1 MLYLYEDTQLKPEQ
15 NARYENLDKYLS
27 MGIVSAAFPD
37 FQFIKPALETYI
49 KIEVQ
54 DWMKRKAWDYCKVVN
69 DDGGV
74 YYYFVTRHKW
84 VSQSCIGLTL
94 AMDTIN
100 TFWDDIHLTDKTHI
114 TRRLKDRFKIKHLG
128 SSTSLVPIV
137 DKFAEDIS
145 NPPMRRTSITPLG
158 DRHLWYLVQRTDYG
172 ANDVKDNPV
181 STYLLKDEGLEFTN
195 TPIVVDKDSIS
206 QDRTY
211 LLESSSNERI
221 ITLHTSSGGSIRYA
235 ISFTSTWKVAYF
247 YYSKKNSCINVKA
260 IKRSDNV
267 EQWVNNVTSIEF
279 TKVDHVFRQ
288 RSDFDP
294 LDNYPSEMNQ
304 NFDYDDILYYYSSA
318 ESSTTPSFDD
328 WYKANKTDTNLV
340 KITCLPYC
348 PVNLSALVI
357 NKDYQITNYGVRL
370 TNPNIAYKSSVTTDT
385 ITIPSF
391 DKNVAKPRMAY
402 DLVYEP
408 KRYNSNYHTVKYV
421 YDNNVLA
428 FNLEDFTGLQTGSD
442 NSEIVTISFH
452 YNKEMSNSLAFQF
465 DCNYNYSTDY
475 GEWLVCNKS
484 LDVPYFTNE
493 YLNYLRYGKAV
504 DEKNMNYSIAGTVLS
519 GLGTGLSS
527 TVGTIA
533 GASVASLAVPGL
545 GIATGI
551 LSAGALAV
559 SVASSVTK
567 ARDAINAKIDAY
579 THQASRVNGSSDL
592 SIFKAYGDNKLLRAE
607 YDPDDEFLTPILNYF
622 RLYGYA
628 TDEYGV
634 PNLNTRYY
642 SDFAVFEPDFAST
655 SIDTDY
661 LDDIKARCQAG
672 LRVFHYHHGYD
683 ILMSYE
689 NWETGLISL

>member
-158 DRHLWYLVQRTDYG
+158 DRHLWYLIQRTDYD
-172 ANDVKDNPV
+172 ANTVKENPV
-181 STYLLKDEGLEFTN
+181 STYLLKDERIDIDNGSHALQAE
-195 TPIVVDKDSIS
+195 D
-206 QDRTY
+206 
-211 LLESSSNERI
+211 LLENRAYLIEGSDITRI
-221 ITLHTSSGGSIRYA
+221 IKPLPDTTGGDPIK
-235 ISFTSTWKVAYF
+235 ISYSEPNAAQYAYF
-247 YYSKKNSCINVKA
+247 YRIGNEIRLKLRTTGVQT
-260 IKRSDNV
+260 IKGK
-267 EQWVNNVTSIEF
+267 TSIEL
-279 TKVDHVFRQ
+279 VSLDHVYLQ
-288 RSDFDP
+288 RADFD
-294 LDNYPSEMNQ
+294 LKNNDDSAMGVD
-304 NFDYDDILYYYSSA
+304 FDYDTKLTYDSYGGTFSVL
-318 ESSTTPSFDD
+318 SFDE
-328 WYKANKTDTNLV
+328 WYRFNKTDTNLV

-348 PVNLSALVI
+348 PVNLNALHYGQ
-357 NKDYQITNYGVRL
+357 DYEATAYGIRL
-370 TNPNIAYKSSVTTDT
+370 INPNIVYKSGVTTDT

-391 DKNVAKPRMAY
+391 DKSVAKARMAY
-402 DLVYEP
+402 DLAYEP

-428 FNLEDFTGLQTGSD
+428 FNLEDFTGFQTGST

-452 YNKEMSNSLAFQF
+452 YNKEMSNSLAFHF
-465 DCNYNYSTDY
+465 ECNYNYSTDY

-504 DEKNMNYSIAGTVLS
+504 DERNAGFAIGGTILS
-519 GLGTGLSS
+519 GLGTGFSS

-545 GIATGI
+545 GIASGI

-559 SVASSVTK
+559 SVTSSVMK

-634 PNLNTRYY
+634 PDLNTRYY

>member
-15 NARYENLDKYLS
+15 NARYENLDKFLS
-27 MGIVSAAFPD
+27 TGIVSAAFPD

-69 DDGGV
+69 EDGGV

-84 VSQSCIGLTL
+84 VSQSCIGFTL

-100 TFWDDIHLTDKTHI
+100 TFWDDVHLTDKTHI
-114 TRRLKDRFKIKHLG
+114 TRRFKDRFKIKHLG

-145 NPPMRRTSITPLG
+145 NPPMRRTSIVPLG
-158 DRHLWYLVQRTDYG
+158 DRHLWYLIQRTDYD
-172 ANDVKDNPV
+172 ANTVKENPV
-181 STYLLKDEGLEFTN
+181 STYLLKDERIDIDNGSKALQVE
-195 TPIVVDKDSIS
+195 D
-206 QDRTY
+206 
-211 LLESSSNERI
+211 LLENRAYLIEGSDITRI
-221 ITLHTSSGGSIRYA
+221 IKPLPDTTGGDPIK
-235 ISFTSTWKVAYF
+235 ISYSYSDAAQYGYF
-247 YYSKKNSCINVKA
+247 YRIGNEIRIKLKTSGVQTIKGKN
-260 IKRSDNV
+260 
-267 EQWVNNVTSIEF
+267 QIEL
-279 TKVDHVFRQ
+279 VSLDHVYLQ
-288 RSDFDP
+288 REGFD
-294 LDNYPSEMNQ
+294 LKDNDDSAMSYD
-304 NFDYDDILYYYSSA
+304 FDYDTKLTYDSYGGTFSVL
-318 ESSTTPSFDD
+318 SFDE
-328 WYKANKTDTNLV
+328 WYRFNKTDTNLV

-348 PVNLSALVI
+348 PVNLNALHYGQ
-357 NKDYQITNYGVRL
+357 DYEATAYGIRL
-370 TNPNIAYKSSVTTDT
+370 LNPSIVYKSQIAVDL
-385 ITIPSF
+385 ITIPTF
-391 DKNVAKPRMAY
+391 DKNVVKAGMAY
-402 DLVYEP
+402 DLAYEP

-421 YDNNVLA
+421 YDNNILA
-428 FNLEDFTGLQTGSD
+428 FNLEDFTGLQSGSA
-442 NSEIVTISFH
+442 NSETVTISFH

-465 DCNYNYSTDY
+465 DCNYSYSTDY

-504 DEKNMNYSIAGTVLS
+504 DERNAGFAIGGTVLS
-519 GLGTGLSS
+519 GFGTGLSS
-527 TVGTIA
+527 TVGTLA
-533 GASVASLAVPGL
+533 GASVAKIAATAVPGFGVAAGL
-545 GIATGI
+545 
-551 LSAGALAV
+551 LSVGALGV
-559 SVASSVTK
+559 SITSSVMK
-567 ARDAINAKIDAY
+567 ARDAIDAKIDAY

-607 YDPDDEFLTPILNYF
+607 YDPDDEFLTPILDYF

-672 LRVFHYHHGYD
+672 LRVFHYHNGYD

-689 NWETGLISL
+689 NWETGFIS